1 MSANVSMKFTLYN
14 NNNNITRGQTLNQI
28 RNITQSN
35 VISSS
40 KSTVS
45 KFSMQN
51 LGRSPQ
57 LQLNRLGKSSVG
69 NSQGRGCGCCG

>member
-28 RNITQSN
+28 RNIPQSN
-35 VISSS
+35 IISNS

-51 LGRSPQ
+51 LGRTPQ
-57 LQLNRLGKSSVG
+57 LQLNRLGKSSGG

>member
-14 NNNNITRGQTLNQI
+14 NNNNTPRTQTLNQI
-28 RNITQSN
+28 INISQSN
-35 VISSS
+35 VISTS
-40 KSTVS
+40 KSKVS

-57 LQLNRLGKSSVG
+57 LQLNRLGKSSFG
-69 NSQGRGCGCCG
+69 NSQGGGCGSCG